1 MKNLEKVSATLISS
15 LEEIRLLHGVKLV
28 EGRQVCGEC
37 GQIWP
42 CRTSQFMIH
51 AKTVGARH
59 MEASIAHVSGEIT
72 RRELTLQKIDEYF
85 SAFNC
90 VEAETV
96 ISLTHKLCV
105 ASAVQVYGYV
115 NALGEH
121 EYQVE
126 RVIDDE
132 TSAPL
137 WSLTIGHS
145 LGVRVFSPSISN
157 QKDPFFNGLLQ
168 LGFQQPDV
176 EEIVEWWVGL
186 SNGSSRYV
194 TSPLPSDIK
203 SACEVI
209 TKLCQATAELCDEEW
224 QLMNE
229 VF

>member
-1 MKNLEKVSATLISS
+1 MNNLEKVSAKLINS
-15 LEEIRLLHGVKLV
+15 LEEIRMLHGVKLV

-37 GQIWP
+37 EQIWP

-51 AKTVGARH
+51 AKTTGARH
-59 MEASIAHVSGEIT
+59 MEASIAHVTGEISK
-72 RRELTLQKIDEYF
+72 REGTLQRIDEYF

-90 VEAETV
+90 LEAETI

-105 ASAVQVYGYV
+105 ATAVQVYGYV
-115 NALGEH
+115 NAFGEH

-132 TSAPL
+132 TSTPL

-145 LGVRVFSPSISN
+145 LGVRVFCPSAPN
-157 QKDPFFNGLLQ
+157 KKDPFFKGILQ
-168 LGFQQPDV
+168 LGFQQPEV
-176 EEIVEWWVGL
+176 EEIVEWWVSL
-186 SNGSSRYV
+186 SHGPNRYV

-209 TKLCQATAELCDEEW
+209 TKLCEATAELCEEEW

>member
-1 MKNLEKVSATLISS
+1 
-15 LEEIRLLHGVKLV
+15 
-28 EGRQVCGEC
+28 
-37 GQIWP
+37 
-42 CRTSQFMIH
+42 MIH
-51 AKTVGARH
+51 AKTAGAKH
-59 MEASIAHVSGEIT
+59 MEASIAHVSGQIL
-72 RRELTLQKIDEYF
+72 RREITLQKIDEYF

-90 VEAETV
+90 EEAETV
-96 ISLTHKLCV
+96 ISLTHKLCL
-105 ASAVQVYGYV
+105 ASAVQVYGYL

-157 QKDPFFNGLLQ
+157 QKDPFFKGLLQ

-176 EEIVEWWVGL
+176 EEIVEWWL
-186 SNGSSRYV
+186 SLSHGPSRYM
-194 TSPLPSDIK
+194 TSPLPSDIR
-203 SACEVI
+203 SACGEI
-209 TKLCQATAELCDEEW
+209 TKLCKATAELCDEEW

>member
-1 MKNLEKVSATLISS
+1 
-15 LEEIRLLHGVKLV
+15 
-28 EGRQVCGEC
+28 
-37 GQIWP
+37 
-42 CRTSQFMIH
+42 
-51 AKTVGARH
+51 
-59 MEASIAHVSGEIT
+59 
-72 RRELTLQKIDEYF
+72 
-85 SAFNC
+85 
-90 VEAETV
+90 
-96 ISLTHKLCV
+96 
-105 ASAVQVYGYV
+105 V

-126 RVIDDE
+126 RVTDDE

-168 LGFQQPDV
+168 LGFQQPDI

>member
-1 MKNLEKVSATLISS
+1 MNNLEKVSATLISS

-37 GQIWP
+37 EQIWP

-51 AKTVGARH
+51 AKTAGARH
-59 MEASIAHVSGEIT
+59 MEASIAHVSGGIS
-72 RRELTLQKIDEYF
+72 RREVTLQKIDEYF
-85 SAFNC
+85 SAFAC
-90 VEAETV
+90 TEAEAV

-105 ASAVQVYGYV
+105 ATAVQVYGYV
-115 NALGEH
+115 NAFGEH

-132 TSAPL
+132 TSTPL

-157 QKDPFFNGLLQ
+157 RQEPFFKGLLQ

-176 EEIVEWWVGL
+176 EEIVEWWAGL
-186 SNGSSRYV
+186 NKGLNRYV

-209 TKLCQATAELCDEEW
+209 AKLCQATAELCDDEW
-224 QLMNE
+224 KLMNE
-229 VF
+229 LF